1 MVFLTNAPLVNGLT
15 EYIKRNSISF
25 HMPGHKGGRLLSEAF
40 YANLPKYDL
49 TEVPGLDNLHAPAGI
64 IREAQELAARAFHS
78 DACFFLVNGSTSGI
92 HIMMMAALKSGDR
105 VIIPRNCHKSV
116 WGGLILSGA
125 RPIFLQPEYDGEKDL
140 FTHVSPDN
148 VHKAVQDHPDA
159 AGMVLTNPDY
169 YGLCPQLEAIGRILA
184 ERGMKLLVDEAHGAH
199 MIFHPDLPPSAAY
212 CGADLWVQSA
222 HKTLPALTQAS
233 YLHYKAHNS
242 RDKLLIE
249 RAVQLHRLLQSA
261 SPSYLLMASLDFA
274 RAYMEEHGKEA
285 LDNLLENLIWVRKEL
300 GALGIDT
307 MEDYCRPEIYGSD
320 KTRLV
325 LDVSGLG
332 LTGPEGEE
340 YLRSAGIQAEMSDL
354 HRIVLICSIADK
366 QEDFLRLIDACKN
379 MSREAR
385 LNKKNTGNYEWK
397 LSISREIPKQ
407 MLSPKEA
414 LEKKKEFIPL
424 SRGAGRICGEPV
436 GIYPPGI
443 PRFYP
448 GELIDKDGVE
458 ELMEYR
464 RKGCSLFGLTRD
476 GNLSVI
482 IDD

>member
-1 MVFLTNAPLVNGLT
+1 
-15 EYIKRNSISF
+15 
-25 HMPGHKGGRLLSEAF
+25 
-40 YANLPKYDL
+40 
-49 TEVPGLDNLHAPAGI
+49 
-64 IREAQELAARAFHS
+64 
-78 DACFFLVNGSTSGI
+78 
-92 HIMMMAALKSGDR
+92 
-105 VIIPRNCHKSV
+105 
-116 WGGLILSGA
+116 
-125 RPIFLQPEYDGEKDL
+125 
-140 FTHVSPDN
+140 
-148 VHKAVQDHPDA
+148 
-159 AGMVLTNPDY
+159 
-169 YGLCPQLEAIGRILA
+169 
-184 ERGMKLLVDEAHGAH
+184 
-199 MIFHPDLPPSAAY
+199 
-212 CGADLWVQSA
+212 
-222 HKTLPALTQAS
+222 
-233 YLHYKAHNS
+233 
-242 RDKLLIE
+242 
-249 RAVQLHRLLQSA
+249 
-261 SPSYLLMASLDFA
+261 
-274 RAYMEEHGKEA
+274 
-285 LDNLLENLIWVRKEL
+285 
-300 GALGIDT
+300 